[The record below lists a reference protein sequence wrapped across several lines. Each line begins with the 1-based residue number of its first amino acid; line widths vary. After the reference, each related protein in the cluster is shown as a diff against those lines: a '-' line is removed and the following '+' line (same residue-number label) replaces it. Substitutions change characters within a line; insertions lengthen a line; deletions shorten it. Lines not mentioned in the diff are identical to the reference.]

1 MSTSPVIC
9 PSCSFSNPPNTQG
22 RCASCGAQMTGT
34 GDANVAPGD
43 EEFKQTVFS
52 PLWFGL
58 SILIV
63 GTLTGAIVFG
73 LPMLVPIFD
82 FEGMA
87 GMLVAIPV
95 WFACGLVVGLVSPG
109 RTFAEP
115 VAATLLVA
123 VPTALQLVRTQTV
136 KAMPTFM
143 YVLLSLVGLLFALV
157 GSYVGERIQVGPQT
171 KPAPSR

>member
-9 PSCSFSNPPNTQG
+9 PSCSFSNPPNTEG
-22 RCASCGAQMTGT
+22 RCASCGALLDGGADPSTPQGE
-34 GDANVAPGD
+34 D
-43 EEFKQTVFS
+43 EFKQSAFS

-58 SILIV
+58 SILVI

-73 LPMLVPIFD
+73 LPMLVPLFD

-87 GMLVAIPV
+87 GMLIAIPV
-95 WFACGLVVGLVSPG
+95 WFLCGLVVGLVSPG

-123 VPTALQLVRTQTV
+123 VPTALQLIRNQTV
-136 KAMPTFM
+136 KTMPVFM
-143 YVLLSLVGLLFALV
+143 YVLLSLVGLLFCLV
-157 GSYVGERIQVGPQT
+157 GSYTGERIQSG
-171 KPAPSR
+171 PAPKRVS